1 MRRQDAADIREGIR
15 IAKRYG
21 IHSLKQVRDQE
32 NILTLRAYL
41 HTLAKNET
49 KRGKP

>member
-15 IAKRYG
+15 LAKKHG
-21 IHSLKQVRDQE
+21 ITVLSQVRTQG

-41 HTLAKNET
+41 NALAKNET
-49 KRGKP
+49 KRSKP

>member
-15 IAKRYG
+15 IAKKYG
-21 IHSLKQVRDQE
+21 ITALSRVRTQG

-41 HTLAKNET
+41 NTLAKNET
-49 KRGKP
+49 KRRKP